1 MLYDMRGHG
10 RTGPSSLLRYSTR
23 VFADDLR
30 ALLTNLRI
38 ERPIICGLSLGGM
51 VAQAYATAYPDDLA
65 ALILCGTAVSTT
77 FTLADKAQIYPF
89 GWSIAPSVR
98 LMGARLFVDY
108 ALWVARHTRGEAWL
122 GHNRHVRDYVRA
134 CMRAYDTDEMAKI
147 YDMIINVREVALE
160 KIPVPTLII
169 NGEHESRGTLR
180 QSEYMQQVIPHAQA
194 AIIPAAGHTSNMENP
209 ERFNT
214 TVLRF
219 LRDYCRL

>member
-1 MLYDMRGHG
+1 MPSIHTKDIRTFYAAVGAGHPLVLLHGGLADHRMWFPQIAGLAHDYHLVLYDMRGHG

-98 LMGARLFVDY
+98 LMGAAVCGLCVVGRQTY
-108 ALWVARHTRGEAWL
+108 SRRSMAWTQPPC
-122 GHNRHVRDYVRA
+122 A
-134 CMRAYDTDEMAKI
+134 
-147 YDMIINVREVALE
+147 
-160 KIPVPTLII
+160 
-169 NGEHESRGTLR
+169 
-180 QSEYMQQVIPHAQA
+180 
-194 AIIPAAGHTSNMENP
+194 
-209 ERFNT
+209 
-214 TVLRF
+214 
-219 LRDYCRL
+219 